1 MKILYICPDLGIPV
15 LGRKGASV
23 HVRELVAA
31 FGRAGHSVVLAA
43 PLLNKSPWEEPA
55 ELEAQLLHAPP
66 APDVVSAF
74 YGLKAFN
81 ETLGIEDSLPGELR
95 RILYDQDLA
104 AQLKRRFENHAPDF
118 IYERASLYSTAGVLL
133 ARELERPLIVELNS
147 PLSVEQATYRATG
160 LGDLAARAERWA
172 LARADAVLAVS
183 TPLRD
188 YAISLGA
195 EPDRVHVVPNGVDP
209 ELFKPGEPDLEVR
222 KRWGLDEDPVLGFV
236 GGLRPWHGVEV
247 LPALLSRLVGRFP
260 GLRLV
265 IVGDGQLRG
274 ELERDLANEGLAR
287 RSAHGVAPARGGG
300 GPDPP
305 VRRGPGPLLPP
316 RSRFLLLPLK
326 LFEYMACGAPV
337 VAASTG
343 TDRGGGARR
352 RDGSAL
358 PTRRAGRTT
367 CGLRTAAERS
377 GPTAAHGPGGGKGDP
392 RPLHVGPQ
400 RGACDRTCEDL
411 MAAGGSDEGARG
423 GCSAKDPLGVTGD
436 PAMSSSRRHLIRRRR
451 SGSWTSRR
459 LTGENGLPH
468 LRTIRV
474 TDINRDGAA

>member
-1 MKILYICPDLGIPV
+1 MKILYLCPDLGIPV

-31 FGRAGHSVVLAA
+31 FGRAGHSIVLAA

-81 ETLGIEDSLPGELR
+81 ETLGIEDSLPGEIR
-95 RILYDQDLA
+95 RILYDQVLA

-172 LARADAVLAVS
+172 LARADAILAVS

-195 EPDRVHVVPNGVDP
+195 EPDRVHVVPNGVDA
-209 ELFKPGEPDLEVR
+209 EQFKPGEPDLEVR
-222 KRWGLDEDPVLGFV
+222 KRWKLDDDPVLGFV

-247 LPALLSRLVGRFP
+247 LPELLSRLVGRFP
-260 GLRLV
+260 DLRLV

-274 ELERDLANEGLAR
+274 ELERDLEERGLAHGAVFTGSLPHDEVAALIHR
-287 RSAHGVAPARGGG
+287 FDVALAPYPRPAHAFYF
-300 GPDPP
+300 
-305 VRRGPGPLLPP
+305 
-316 RSRFLLLPLK
+316 SPLK

-337 VAASTG
+337 VAAS
-343 TDRGGGARR
+343 
-352 RDGSAL
+352 
-358 PTRRAGRTT
+358 
-367 CGLRTAAERS
+367 
-377 GPTAAHGPGGGKGDP
+377 
-392 RPLHVGPQ
+392 
-400 RGACDRTCEDL
+400 
-411 MAAGGSDEGARG
+411 
-423 GCSAKDPLGVTGD
+423 LGQ
-436 PAMSSSRRHLIRRRR
+436 
-451 SGSWTSRR
+451 
-459 LTGENGLPH
+459 
-468 LRTIRV
+468 
-474 TDINRDGAA
+474 